1 MNVLLGFLLW
11 CLLLVISWPVA
22 LLALVL
28 APFVWLVALPFRLL
42 GLVVAGLFSFVRAL
56 VLLPAR
62 VLGWKTPAV

>member
-11 CLLLVISWPVA
+11 CLLLAISWPVA

-28 APFVWLVALPFRLL
+28 APLVWLMALPFRFV
-42 GLVVAGLFSFVRAL
+42 GLVVAGLYSL
-56 VLLPAR
+56 VQTLVFLPAR